1 MGGAAMASSPANA
14 LTALQRDVLRAFFA
28 REHDFYLTGGGALVG
43 YHLAHRTTDD
53 LDLFT
58 DDPRAFERGRHVLE
72 AVATDLGATV
82 EVRQEAP
89 LFRRLVVGGGGAGV
103 VVDMVCDRASGPAV
117 ARPELDGIRV
127 ETPETILAN
136 KLTTIVGRAEE
147 RDLVDIFFLER
158 AGLRVEDALDAA
170 LAKDGGCTPATLAWL
185 LSEIVIPDGVAL
197 PGGVDAATLRAFVAE
212 LITRLRRAALPAPRR
227 A

>member
-1 MGGAAMASSPANA
+1 MASSPANA

-28 REHDFYLTGGGALVG
+28 REHAFYLTGGAALVG
-43 YHLAHRTTDD
+43 FHLAHRTTDD

-58 DDPRAFERGRHVLE
+58 DDPGAFERGRRVLE
-72 AVATDLGATV
+72 AVASELGATV

-89 LFRRLVVGGGGAGV
+89 
-103 VVDMVCDRASGPAV
+103 PAE
-117 ARPELDGIRV
+117 RPEQDGVRV
-127 ETPETILAN
+127 ERVQAILAN

-147 RDLVDIFFLER
+147 RDLVDVLFLER

-185 LSEIVIPDGVAL
+185 LSEIVIPDGATL
-197 PGGVDAATLRAFVAE
+197 PGGIDAGTLRAYVE
-212 LITRLRRAALPAPRR
+212 DLIVRLRRAAMPQP
-227 A
+227 